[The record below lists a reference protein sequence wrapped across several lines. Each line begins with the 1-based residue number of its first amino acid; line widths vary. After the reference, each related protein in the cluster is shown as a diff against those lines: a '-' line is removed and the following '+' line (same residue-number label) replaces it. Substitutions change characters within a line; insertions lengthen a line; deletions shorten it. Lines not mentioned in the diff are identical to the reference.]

1 MIYTVQK
8 KVDCDNE
15 ISLIFACA
23 SFSWISGL
31 HHWIA
36 YFAWNSGYLDKCVK
50 SGFNVVRWVDYGV
63 TSGLMFA
70 VISILFTAPPDFNTL
85 VLAFVAQT
93 LVIVGGAASEAL
105 WSKKHPVMAKWFFIV
120 AGLLFLVPWVVLFL
134 IFGIANADNPTSD
147 ACGVDFPPG
156 TEKKTAP
163 DFVWGA
169 IIGLFVTF
177 ASFAVCHAFKICED
191 DHKNNIERLGIK
203 YEYVYGFLSF
213 SSKIILLGNI
223 ASGIVARSDNN
234 VDTSDMYTN
243 VTDQLD
249 FFNTKQE
256 SDDDIGTFWYF
267 FAGSVGLAL
276 GLGVAMLCFRGRSY
290 FYGIPVQDKK
300 NALYRNPA
308 FNSAFNSK
316 VEVEPILNLVF

>member
-1 MIYTVQK
+1 M
-8 KVDCDNE
+8 
-15 ISLIFACA
+15 
-23 SFSWISGL
+23 
-31 HHWIA
+31 
-36 YFAWNSGYLDKCVK
+36 
-50 SGFNVVRWVDYGV
+50 VRWVDYGV

-70 VISILFTAPPDFNTL
+70 VISILFTAPPDLNTL
-85 VLAFVAQT
+85 VLAFVAQA

-105 WSKKHPVMAKWFFIV
+105 WSKKESELAKWFFGV
-120 AGLLFLVPWVVLFL
+120 AGLIFLVPWTVLFI
-134 IFGIANADNPTSD
+134 IFGIANADNPISD

-169 IIGLFVTF
+169 IIGLFITF
-177 ASFAVCHAFKICED
+177 ASFAVCHAFKIWD
-191 DHKNNIERLGIK
+191 KNGKNNIEGLGIK

-243 VTDQLD
+243 VTEQID

-256 SDDDIGTFWYF
+256 SDDAIMTFWYF

-276 GLGVAMLCFRGRSY
+276 GLGVAMLYTYFRKKPAQS
-290 FYGIPVQDKK
+290 FQETNFFNVQK
-300 NALYRNPA
+300 LI
-308 FNSAFNSK
+308 F
-316 VEVEPILNLVF
+316 

>member
-8 KVDCDNE
+8 KVDGDNE

-36 YFAWNSGYLDKCVK
+36 YFAWDSWYREYCVK

-70 VISILFTAPPDFNTL
+70 VISILFTAPPDLNTL

-105 WSKKHPVMAKWFFIV
+105 WSKTHSVMAKCFFGV
-120 AGLLFLVPWVVLFL
+120 AGLIFLVPWTVLFI
-134 IFGIANADNPTSD
+134 IFGIANAENPTSD

-169 IIGLFVTF
+169 IIGLFITF
-177 ASFAVCHAFKICED
+177 ASFAVCHAFKIWD
-191 DHKNNIERLGIK
+191 KNGKNNIEGLGIK

-223 ASGIVARSDNN
+223 ASGIVARSDSN

-243 VTDQLD
+243 VTQQID

-256 SDDDIGTFWYF
+256 SDDDIMTFWYF
-267 FAGSVGLAL
+267 FTASVGLAL
-276 GLGVAMLCFRGRSY
+276 GLGLAMLYTYFR
-290 FYGIPVQDKK
+290 KK
-300 NALYRNPA
+300 NNLPQSSREMVWNNP
-308 FNSAFNSK
+308 
-316 VEVEPILNLVF
+316 VFSTKLFF

>member
-8 KVDCDNE
+8 KVDGDNE

-36 YFAWNSGYLDKCVK
+36 YVAWDWWYLEKCVK

-70 VISILFTAPPDFNTL
+70 VISILFTAPPDLNTL

-105 WSKKHPVMAKWFFIV
+105 WSKTHSVMAKWFFGV
-120 AGLLFLVPWVVLFL
+120 AGFIFLVPWAVLFI
-134 IFGIANADNPTSD
+134 IFGIANAENPTSD

-169 IIGLFVTF
+169 IIGLFITF
-177 ASFAVCHAFKICED
+177 ASFAVCHAFKIWD
-191 DHKNNIERLGIK
+191 KNGKNNIEGLGIK

-243 VTDQLD
+243 VTQQID

-256 SDDDIGTFWYF
+256 SDDNIMTFWYF
-267 FAGSVGLAL
+267 FTASVGLAL
-276 GLGVAMLCFRGRSY
+276 GLGLAMLYTYFR
-290 FYGIPVQDKK
+290 KK
-300 NALYRNPA
+300 NNPLPGSQQMVQNNPA
-308 FNSAFNSK
+308 YYNKKLSF
-316 VEVEPILNLVF
+316 